1 MFVFGTSKWRARGRE
16 ELSLSSL
23 HWIALDS
30 LFVHRLWKTRIIF
43 LLKVSVLNSHEIY
56 VRSVLLAIPRL
67 KMFKWKSALLISGS
81 IASGRMD
88 RPFPDSSRIKLEIW
102 ELPCSKNISLSYSSN
117 TKKTITTIIIII
129 PRLSQNFV
137 SRSRKLGSRKIR
149 ALKAR
154 KRVWSWWM
162 RGAESEMMNARWRGE
177 AFKTRSLHGCLLACA
192 ASPW

>member
-1 MFVFGTSKWRARGRE
+1 MFVFGTSKWRTRGGGA
-16 ELSLSSL
+16 
-23 HWIALDS
+23 IALLAPLNRS
-30 LFVHRLWKTRIIF
+30 RFPFRASSVRIIF

-67 KMFKWKSALLISGS
+67 EMFKWKSALLILGS

-137 SRSRKLGSRKIR
+137 SRSRKLGSRRFR